1 MHMRGGGETIKRTS
15 AYKPA
20 DTVISRPD
28 KISRDTKSLPCFFLS
43 FPVSEKKNLVYHN
56 TAECFPSR
64 IHRNYKIQLPIHV
77 CINITTYGEVRVWM
91 LLKQRNDSLA
101 PKDI

>member
-28 KISRDTKSLPCFFLS
+28 KIPRDTKSLPCFFLS
-43 FPVSEKKNLVYHN
+43 LPVSEKRNLVCHK
-56 TAECFPSR
+56 TAECTWVKCFLSHIPK
-64 IHRNYKIQLPIHV
+64 NYKIQLPIHV
-77 CINITTYGEVRVWM
+77 CNKITTNGEV
-91 LLKQRNDSLA
+91 
-101 PKDI
+101 